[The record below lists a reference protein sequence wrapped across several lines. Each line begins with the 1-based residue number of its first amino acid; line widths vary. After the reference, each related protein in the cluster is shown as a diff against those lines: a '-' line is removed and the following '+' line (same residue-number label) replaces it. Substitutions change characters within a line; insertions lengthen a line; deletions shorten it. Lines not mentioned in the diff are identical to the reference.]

1 MESMFSTKDP
11 EYHKALKRPV
21 AQKFSMT
28 SIKTLEYLVDPCSQI
43 FVDAMIDMEGQN
55 IDLGTWCKYTCV
67 ARCSPRIIDLIQR
80 TINPGLSC

>member
-21 AQKFSMT
+21 AQKFSMS

-43 FVDAMIDMEGQN
+43 FVDAMIAMEGQN
-55 IDLGTWCKYTCV
+55 IDLGTWCKYAFV
-67 ARCSPRIIDLIQR
+67 ARCGHR
-80 TINPGLSC
+80 